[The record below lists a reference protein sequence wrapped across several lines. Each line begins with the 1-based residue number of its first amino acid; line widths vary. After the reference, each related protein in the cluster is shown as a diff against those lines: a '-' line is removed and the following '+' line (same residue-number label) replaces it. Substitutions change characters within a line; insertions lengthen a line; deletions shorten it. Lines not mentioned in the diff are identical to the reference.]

1 MVSIP
6 KSLWLA
12 GLAVILVS
20 AVAGYVLLANRGQTR
35 DQIEADS
42 LVTAAQTANRL
53 WQHRYDSLR
62 ATSEQ
67 RDVAVDRFNQER
79 QRGAQVATRLSD
91 SLSVLRTRLRT
102 AETPTDSLVRYV
114 VMDTLH
120 SQRHTQDSLQLR
132 LADSTIHLLTVDRND
147 WRDRTTD
154 LMRENARLTATVTR
168 VRDLG
173 KDRLDLG
180 LFSIPR
186 PTIVIGPG
194 CSGDPA
200 PVRVNCH
207 LLQVTAGIP
216 IFGRR

>member
-1 MVSIP
+1 MVAMP

-12 GLAVILVS
+12 GLAVLF
-20 AVAGYVLLANRGQTR
+20 ALLVAGYVLLANRGQTR
-35 DQIEADS
+35 SQIEADS
-42 LVTAAQTANRL
+42 LVTAAQAANRL
-53 WQHRYDSLR
+53 WQHRFDSLR
-62 ATSEQ
+62 ATSE
-67 RDVAVDRFNQER
+67 RREIAVKQVNWER
-79 QRGAQVATRLSD
+79 QRGTQVATRLSD
-91 SLSVLRTRLRT
+91 SLAVLRTRLRT
-102 AETPTDSLVRYV
+102 APTPTDSVRHYV
-114 VMDTLH
+114 VMDTV
-120 SQRHTQDSLQLR
+120 QNERHTQDSLQLR

-186 PTIVIGPG
+186 PTIVVGPG

-216 IFGRR
+216 IFGGR